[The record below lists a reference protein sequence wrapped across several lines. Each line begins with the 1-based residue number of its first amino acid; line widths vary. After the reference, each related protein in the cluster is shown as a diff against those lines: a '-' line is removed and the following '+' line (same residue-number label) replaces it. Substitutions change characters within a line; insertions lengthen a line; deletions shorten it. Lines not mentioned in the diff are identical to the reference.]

1 MTQCDGEQ
9 TDECPA
15 RGPGPP
21 PEPERPAA
29 EHTPRRGER
38 TVSDPDL
45 HAAEPHTPE
54 EMGPLKADV
63 GTVSDPDS

>member
-1 MTQCDGEQ
+1 MTEQ
-9 TDECPA
+9 PDECPA

-21 PEPERPAA
+21 PERHAA
-29 EHTPRRGER
+29 EHTPRRREG

-54 EMGPLKADV
+54 EMGPLGVDV
-63 GTVSDPDS
+63 RTVSDPDS